1 MEPMKMRPYYR
12 YGEMTPW
19 GGDAL
24 RRMFGKDA
32 PEDRAGESLE
42 VSALEGMESVILS
55 GEFTG
60 MTLAAALR
68 NHYAEIVGEENG
80 PFPLLLKLLDARD
93 TLSVQVHPGDDYARE
108 HDGKLGKT
116 EAWMVLSADPGAKIA
131 YGLKPTDEK
140 LSGIVARGEFEQALN
155 FVTVAPGDVYYIP
168 HGMVHALGG
177 GVQVYEI
184 QQSSDATYRFWD
196 WGRVGKDGKPRELHT
211 EKALDVSVPD
221 RKLSKIEG
229 TTVLCKG
236 GSRTYYISEEHFE
249 LCRLNLSGKM
259 PLESGRMLF
268 LTPMS
273 PCTLRWGDEALELRD
288 GVGAVGG
295 QLTDENIAVGVKP
308 FTDNGEHIFR
318 RNGDG
323 TLFVHDK
330 NASFRIRD
338 EKK

>member
-196 WGRVGKDGKPRELHT
+196 WGRVGKDGKPRALHID
-211 EKALDVSVPD
+211 KALDVTHLGPAAPQQLPVAPVKTADYDD
-221 RKLSKIEG
+221 RMLAACDYFTVHELDIHGTVAQNADETSFHSLLCTACDGELTVSCAENTVTLRKGESAFLPAGTGAYTISG
-229 TTVLCKG
+229 TGTVLRTTV
-236 GSRTYYISEEHFE
+236 
-249 LCRLNLSGKM
+249 
-259 PLESGRMLF
+259 
-268 LTPMS
+268 
-273 PCTLRWGDEALELRD
+273 
-288 GVGAVGG
+288 
-295 QLTDENIAVGVKP
+295 
-308 FTDNGEHIFR
+308 
-318 RNGDG
+318 
-323 TLFVHDK
+323 
-330 NASFRIRD
+330 
-338 EKK
+338 

>member
-24 RRMFGKDA
+24 RLLFGKDA

-140 LSGIVARGEFEQALN
+140 LSDIVARGEFEQALN

-196 WGRVGKDGKPRELHT
+196 WGRVGKDGKPRALHT
-211 EKALDVSVPD
+211 RKALDVTRPELHMGKVAGATILTEGGSVTHYVCDENFSLMRLNVAGTMPLRFPKMAFVTPLGPCELEWDGGGMELAPFETALIPACQNTARIKGRLPALCSTPPD
-221 RKLSKIEG
+221 R
-229 TTVLCKG
+229 
-236 GSRTYYISEEHFE
+236 
-249 LCRLNLSGKM
+249 
-259 PLESGRMLF
+259 ESLRAGLGYRAEDVAG
-268 LTPMS
+268 LT
-273 PCTLRWGDEALELRD
+273 E
-288 GVGAVGG
+288 
-295 QLTDENIAVGVKP
+295 
-308 FTDNGEHIFR
+308 
-318 RNGDG
+318 
-323 TLFVHDK
+323 
-330 NASFRIRD
+330 
-338 EKK
+338 

>member
-42 VSALEGMESVILS
+42 VSALDGMESVILS

-140 LSGIVARGEFEQALN
+140 LSDIVARGEFEQALN

-196 WGRVGKDGKPRELHT
+196 WGRVGKDGKPRALHT
-211 EKALDVSVPD
+211 QKALDVTRPELHMGKV
-221 RKLSKIEG
+221 EG
-229 TTVLCKG
+229 AT
-236 GSRTYYISEEHFE
+236 I
-249 LCRLNLSGKM
+249 
-259 PLESGRMLF
+259 
-268 LTPMS
+268 LT
-273 PCTLRWGDEALELRD
+273 E
-288 GVGAVGG
+288 GG
-295 QLTDENIAVGVKP
+295 QRHALCV
-308 FTDNGEHIFR
+308 R
-318 RNGDG
+318 
-323 TLFVHDK
+323 
-330 NASFRIRD
+330 
-338 EKK
+338 

>member
-24 RRMFGKDA
+24 RLLFGKDA

-42 VSALEGMESVILS
+42 VSALDGMESVILS

-140 LSGIVARGEFEQALN
+140 LSDIVARGEFEQALN

-196 WGRVGKDGKPRELHT
+196 WGRVGKDGKPRALHT
-211 EKALDVSVPD
+211 QKALDVTRPELHIPTMAFVTPLGPCELEWDGGGMELAPFETALIPACQNTARIKGRLPALCSTLPD
-221 RKLSKIEG
+221 R
-229 TTVLCKG
+229 
-236 GSRTYYISEEHFE
+236 
-249 LCRLNLSGKM
+249 
-259 PLESGRMLF
+259 ESLRAGLGYRAEDVAG
-268 LTPMS
+268 LT
-273 PCTLRWGDEALELRD
+273 E
-288 GVGAVGG
+288 
-295 QLTDENIAVGVKP
+295 
-308 FTDNGEHIFR
+308 
-318 RNGDG
+318 
-323 TLFVHDK
+323 
-330 NASFRIRD
+330 
-338 EKK
+338 

>member
-1 MEPMKMRPYYR
+1 
-12 YGEMTPW
+12 
-19 GGDAL
+19 
-24 RRMFGKDA
+24 
-32 PEDRAGESLE
+32 
-42 VSALEGMESVILS
+42 MESVILS

-196 WGRVGKDGKPRELHT
+196 WGRVGRDGKPRALHT
-211 EKALDVSVPD
+211 RKALDVTRPELHMGKVAGATI
-221 RKLSKIEG
+221 LTE
-229 TTVLCKG
+229 G
-236 GSRTYYISEEHFE
+236 GSVTHYVCDENFSFM
-249 LCRLNLSGKM
+249 RLNVAGTM
-259 PLESGRMLF
+259 PLS
-268 LTPMS
+268 S
-273 PCTLRWGDEALELRD
+273 PTISA
-288 GVGAVGG
+288 
-295 QLTDENIAVGVKP
+295 
-308 FTDNGEHIFR
+308 
-318 RNGDG
+318 
-323 TLFVHDK
+323 
-330 NASFRIRD
+330 
-338 EKK
+338 